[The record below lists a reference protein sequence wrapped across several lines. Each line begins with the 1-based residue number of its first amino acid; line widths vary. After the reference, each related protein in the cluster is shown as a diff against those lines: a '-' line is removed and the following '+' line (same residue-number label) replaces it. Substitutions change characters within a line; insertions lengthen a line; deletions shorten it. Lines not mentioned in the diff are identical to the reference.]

1 MNQKE
6 CKAIDK
12 LLLKTVDIP
21 IELYE
26 SMLGQYFIGYADDL
40 VFGEGTNAWARLYNP
55 INSGVI
61 LHVNVW
67 TVTDISE
74 SSFRAQFWFN
84 ATPPESDIKYAPVT
98 PTNLIIKPQPR
109 AKVRLEYASNVDGD
123 PTGGIK
129 AFVRRAQPETTL
141 VESEN
146 GKIII
151 GEGGNFLVF
160 LSNPETPDLLTS
172 GRIAFGWWEE
182 KNRNNC
188 KCNV

>member
-1 MNQKE
+1 MNQNK
-6 CKAIDK
+6 CKDVDES
-12 LLLKTVDIP
+12 LLKAVNIP

-26 SMLGQYFIGYADDL
+26 SMIGQYFIGYADDL
-40 VFGEGTNAWARLYNP
+40 VFGNGTNAWARLYNP

-67 TVTDISE
+67 TVTDVSE
-74 SSFRAQFWFN
+74 SAFRAQFWFN
-84 ATPPESDIKYAPVT
+84 ATPPESDVKHAPVT
-98 PTNLIIKPQPR
+98 PTNLIKPQSR
-109 AKVRLEYASNVDGD
+109 AKVRVEYASNVTGD

-146 GKIII
+146 GKIIV

-160 LSNPETPDLLTS
+160 LSNPETPELLTS

-182 KNRNNC
+182 STNRKC
-188 KCNV
+188 K